1 MPAFPVFLSALLVFA
16 LAGCTPSYQVVEVP
30 QYGADLYP
38 TSQTKAGITI
48 AIDEIRRPDRAE
60 RYFGSDLIREGILP
74 VNVVVSNY
82 SKQSVTVRPSDI
94 LLYRGKEVI
103 DPLPIPMIVA
113 MAKRQHRFLASSTAE
128 EVNKFFGNST
138 FKEAVLL
145 PNESYRG
152 VVFFAPPA
160 PKGLIDRWFTRYSTY
175 SEGGPRIRMGVTH
188 IDSGDRLLFGPFPVA
203 LPEN

>member
-16 LAGCTPSYQVVEVP
+16 LVGCTPSYQVVEVP

-113 MAKRQHRFLASSTAE
+113 MAKRQHRFLASSTKE
-128 EVNKFFGNST
+128 EVNKFFENST

-160 PKGLIDRWFTRYSTY
+160 PKRLIDRWFTRYSTY

>member
-16 LAGCTPSYQVVEVP
+16 LLGCTPYYQVVEVP
-30 QYGADLYP
+30 HYGADLYP

-113 MAKRQHRFLASSTAE
+113 MAKRQHRFLASSTKE
-128 EVNKFFGNST
+128 EVNKFFENST

-152 VVFFAPPA
+152 VVFFAPPG
-160 PKGLIDRWFTRYSTY
+160 PKRLIDRWFRAYSSY
-175 SEGGPRIRMGVTH
+175 SEGGPRIRMGVTNL
-188 IDSGDRLLFGPFPVA
+188 DSGDRLLFGPFTVA
-203 LPEN
+203 LPQN

>member
-1 MPAFPVFLSALLVFA
+1 MPAFPVFLSALLAFA
-16 LAGCTPSYQVVEVP
+16 LLGCTPSYQVVEVP

-60 RYFGSDLIREGILP
+60 RYFGSDLIKEGILP
-74 VNVVVSNY
+74 INVVVSNY

-113 MAKRQHRFLASSTAE
+113 MAKQQHRFLASSTKE
-128 EVNKFFGNST
+128 EVNKFFENST

-152 VVFFAPPA
+152 VVFFAPPE
-160 PKGLIDRWFTRYSTY
+160 PKRLIDRWFTRYATY
-175 SEGGPRIRMGVTH
+175 SEGGSRIRMGVTH
-188 IDSGDRLLFGPFPVA
+188 VDSGDRLLFGPFPVA